1 MKENIDLSNE
11 IEVDCFICG
20 STNIVNGKCMNCGYE
35 CEVEFVCPYHNGS
48 MRCNKSRKMC
58 TKDKL
63 RYFEC
68 PIYQGSK
75 S

>member
-1 MKENIDLSNE
+1 MQENIDLSNG

-48 MRCNKSRKMC
+48 MRCNKSRK
-58 TKDKL
+58 
-63 RYFEC
+63 
-68 PIYQGSK
+68 I
-75 S
+75 